1 MRKFIVVVLVAAG
14 CGNQMRAAA
23 RVGTVEREAA
33 TSAAGKVVQSGG
45 RDTVNLSPTLAVSG
59 GGGVVFLIIC
69 ALGMNWART
78 RRTLRTVV
86 SAVDG
91 LDTSV
96 AGKVKKRV
104 LRGALEAG
112 VADYLH
118 GQVRKNHC
126 KRQSAKFKMQNM
138 KRR

>member
-1 MRKFIVVVLVAAG
+1 
-14 CGNQMRAAA
+14 
-23 RVGTVEREAA
+23 VEREAT

-59 GGGVVFLIIC
+59 GGGVLFLIVC

-86 SAVDG
+86 SAVDR
-91 LDTSV
+91 LDPAA

-104 LRGALEAG
+104 LHGALNAG

-118 GQVRKNHC
+118 GRVKTWGEKNSIAKC
-126 KRQSAKFKMQNM
+126 KLQILK
-138 KRR
+138 